1 MSSTGIEDKNKDK
14 LIRLRVSD
22 SQYRDVGKGLA
33 RIGHSVMKQLGLSAG
48 DIIEVVG
55 KTRTAAKVWPGY
67 PEDEKKGIIRIDGTI
82 RLNSGVKLDEFVTIQ
97 PIKPPTGTKVVV
109 APTQKIR
116 GELDGKFLLQIL
128 NGRPVSIGDQIR
140 IQILGGNQIVFKVA
154 RVSPKQINTIIVSE
168 KTSID
173 LRSAPISAED
183 TKIAQIS
190 YEDIGGLED
199 VIQKLREMI
208 ELPLRYPEI
217 FEKLGVEAPKG
228 LLLYG
233 PPGTGK
239 TMLAKAVAG
248 ETDCHF
254 IHLSGPEIMS
264 KFYGESEANIR
275 GVFKEAE
282 DNAPSIIFIDEIDA
296 IAPKREDVTGEVER
310 RVVAQLLALMD
321 GLKSRGQ
328 VVVIAA
334 TNRPNSIDPA
344 LRRGGRFDREIEIG
358 VPDVQGRFDILQ
370 IHTRGMPLSEDF
382 DLERVAKVTHGF
394 VGADMAALVKEAAMS
409 ALRNI
414 LPKID
419 WQDETVPPEILQE
432 IEVTQTDF
440 QNALTMVEP
449 SALREVFVEK
459 PDVTWDQIGGLDN
472 AIRQLKEAIEWPI
485 KYPEVFTAAGVE
497 PPKGI
502 LLFGPPGTGKTL
514 LAKAVATESETN
526 FISIKGPE
534 MLSKWVGESEKA
546 IREIFRKA
554 RQSAPCIIFMD
565 EVDSITPRRGGSG
578 DNNVTERVV
587 SQLLTEIDGLAKLK
601 NVVVIM
607 ATNRPD
613 IIDPAILRPGR
624 TDRYIGIDL
633 PDLAARKEIF
643 KIHTKNMPLASDVN
657 LNNLAKASEGFTG
670 ADIGAVVKETG
681 MLAVRE
687 FISDSMTQKESIKKL
702 SQNKLTISHKLF
714 EQALVKIHTGS
725 SEDLK
730 RYRGINDKFKEGEIS
745 TFI

>member
-1 MSSTGIEDKNKDK
+1 MSTTNNAEKRPGGVQ
-14 LIRLRVSD
+14 LRVSD

-33 RIGHSVMKQLGLSAG
+33 RVGHAIMKKMDLSAG
-48 DIIEVVG
+48 DIIEIVG

-67 PEDEKKGIIRIDGTI
+67 PEDERKGIIRIDSTI
-82 RLNSGVKLDEFVTIQ
+82 RLNTGVRLDELVSIRK
-97 PIKPPTGTKVVV
+97 IKPQTGTKIVV
-109 APTQKIR
+109 APTQAIR

-128 NGRPVSIGDQIR
+128 TGRPVSLGDQIR

-154 RVSPKQINTIIVSE
+154 RIAPKQNKTVVVSANTV
-168 KTSID
+168 ID
-173 LRSAPISAED
+173 LRMQPITSED
-183 TKIAQIS
+183 ERITTIS

-217 FEKLGVEAPKG
+217 FDKLGVEAPKG

-248 ETDCHF
+248 ETDAHF
-254 IHLSGPEIMS
+254 IPLSGPEIMS

-296 IAPKREDVTGEVER
+296 IAPKRSEVTGEVER
-310 RVVAQLLALMD
+310 RVVAQLLSLMD
-321 GLKSRGQ
+321 GLESRGQ

-334 TNRPNSIDPA
+334 TNRPDSIDPA

-358 VPDVQGRFDILQ
+358 VPDRQGRLDILQ
-370 IHTRGMPLSEDF
+370 IHSRGMPLAEDV
-382 DLERVAKVTHGF
+382 DLDRIARITHGF
-394 VGADMAALVKEAAMS
+394 VGADVATLVKEAAMS

-414 LPKID
+414 LPKIN
-419 WQDETVPPEILQE
+419 WEEETVPPEVLRE
-432 IEVTQTDF
+432 IEVKQEDF
-440 QNALTMVEP
+440 DNALAMVEP
-449 SALREVFVEK
+449 SAMREVFVES
-459 PDVTWDQIGGLDN
+459 PDIKWEEIGGLED
-472 AIRQLKEAIEWPI
+472 AIQQLKEAVEWPL
-485 KYPEVFTAAGVE
+485 KYPEVFEAAGID
-497 PPKGI
+497 PPTGI

-514 LAKAVATESETN
+514 LAKAVATESEAN

-534 MLSKWVGESEKA
+534 MMSKWVGESEKA
-546 IREIFRKA
+546 VREIFRKA

-565 EVDSITPRRGGSG
+565 EIDSITPKRGGSHDSG
-578 DNNVTERVV
+578 ATERVV
-587 SQLLTEIDGLAKLK
+587 SQLLTEMDGLSKLK
-601 NVVVIM
+601 NVIVIM

-624 TDRYIGIDL
+624 TDRYVAIDVPNL
-633 PDLAARKEIF
+633 KARKEIF
-643 KIHTKNMPLASDVN
+643 KIHTIKMPLAEDVDIN
-657 LNNLAKASEGFTG
+657 ELAKIADGFSG
-670 ADIGAVVKETG
+670 ADIAAAAKEAG

-687 FISDSMTQKESIKKL
+687 FISKSDSQEDTIKNLKKKSL
-702 SQNKLTISHKLF
+702 KISQKLF
-714 EQALVKIHTGS
+714 KIALEKLHLGS
-725 SEDLK
+725 KGD
-730 RYRGINDKFKEGEIS
+730 RTNYRNISNKFKEGEIS

>member
-1 MSSTGIEDKNKDK
+1 MSTAGSTERSSDDTIQ
-14 LIRLRVSD
+14 LRVSD

-33 RIGHSVMKQLGLSAG
+33 RISHSLMAQLDLTAG
-48 DIIEVVG
+48 DIIEIIG
-55 KTRTAAKVWPGY
+55 KIRTAAKVWPGY
-67 PEDEKKGIIRIDGTI
+67 PEDERKGIIRIDGTI
-82 RLNSGVKLDEFVTIQ
+82 RMNSGVRLDEFVTIKK
-97 PIKPPTGTKVVV
+97 IKPPNGTKVIV
-109 APTQKIR
+109 APTQNIR
-116 GELDGKFLLQIL
+116 GELDGRFLLQIL
-128 NGRPVSIGDQIR
+128 TGRPVSVGDSIR

-154 RVSPKQINTIIVSE
+154 RVTPKQLNTVVVSA
-168 KTSID
+168 KTKID
-173 LRSAPISAED
+173 LRSTPMSAED
-183 TKIAQIS
+183 EKIARIS

-239 TMLAKAVAG
+239 TMLAKAVAN
-248 ETDCHF
+248 ETDAHF

-282 DNAPSIIFIDEIDA
+282 ENAPSIVFIDEIDA
-296 IAPKREDVTGEVER
+296 IAPKRSEVTGEVER

-321 GLKSRGQ
+321 GLESRGQ

-334 TNRPNSIDPA
+334 TNRVNSIDPA

-358 VPDVQGRFDILQ
+358 VPDKKGRLDILH
-370 IHTRGMPLSEDF
+370 IHTRGMPLAEDV
-382 DLERVAKVTHGF
+382 DLNRIATITHGF
-394 VGADMAALVKEAAMS
+394 VGADMSALVKEAAMS
-409 ALRNI
+409 ALRII
-414 LPKID
+414 LPKIN
-419 WQDETVPPEILQE
+419 WQEETVPPEILQE
-432 IEVTQTDF
+432 IVVKQADF
-440 QNALTMVEP
+440 DNALNMVEP

-459 PDVTWDQIGGLDN
+459 PDVKWTEIGGLDN
-472 AIRQLKEAIEWPI
+472 AIQELREAIEWPLI
-485 KYPEVFTAAGVE
+485 YPEVFEEAGVE

-514 LAKAVATESETN
+514 LAKAVATESEAN

-534 MLSKWVGESEKA
+534 VMSKWVGESEKA

-565 EVDSITPRRGGSG
+565 EVDSITPRRGGSH
-578 DNNVTERVV
+578 DSNATERVV

-601 NVVVIM
+601 NVVVVM

-624 TDRYIGIDL
+624 TDRFISLDL
-633 PDLAARKEIF
+633 PNLKARKAIL
-643 KIHTKNMPLASDVN
+643 KIHTRKMTLASDVN
-657 LNNLAKASEGFTG
+657 IDELAKITEGYTG
-670 ADIGAVVKETG
+670 ADIAAATKEAG
-681 MLAVRE
+681 MLAVRK
-687 FISDSMTQKESIKKL
+687 FIGKSTSKEEILEKLKTKGFKISQKLLLESL
-702 SQNKLTISHKLF
+702 
-714 EQALVKIHTGS
+714 EKIHKGS
-725 SEDLK
+725 SEDMK
-730 RYRGINDKFKEGEIS
+730 KYRSITDKFKEGGTPYI
-745 TFI
+745 

>member
-1 MSSTGIEDKNKDK
+1 MSTAGSTEKSSDDTIQ
-14 LIRLRVSD
+14 LRVSD

-33 RIGHSVMKQLGLSAG
+33 RISHSLMAQLDLTAG
-48 DIIEVVG
+48 DIIEING
-55 KTRTAAKVWPGY
+55 KIRTAAKVWPGY
-67 PEDEKKGIIRIDGTI
+67 PEDERKGIIRIDGTI
-82 RLNSGVKLDEFVTIQ
+82 RMNSGVRLDEFVTIKK
-97 PIKPPTGTKVVV
+97 IKPPTGTKVIV
-109 APTQKIR
+109 APTQNIR
-116 GELDGKFLLQIL
+116 GELDGRFLLQIL
-128 NGRPVSIGDQIR
+128 TGRPVSVGDSIR

-154 RVSPKQINTIIVSE
+154 RVAPKQLNTVVVSA

-173 LRSAPISAED
+173 LRSTPMSAED
-183 TKIAQIS
+183 EKIARIS

-239 TMLAKAVAG
+239 TMLAKAVAN
-248 ETDCHF
+248 ETDAHF

-282 DNAPSIIFIDEIDA
+282 ENAPSIVFIDEIDA
-296 IAPKREDVTGEVER
+296 IAPKRSEVTGEVER

-321 GLKSRGQ
+321 GLESRGQ

-334 TNRPNSIDPA
+334 TNRVNSIDPA

-358 VPDVQGRFDILQ
+358 VPDKKGRLDILH
-370 IHTRGMPLSEDF
+370 IHTRGMPLAEDV
-382 DLERVAKVTHGF
+382 DLGRMATITHGF
-394 VGADMAALVKEAAMS
+394 VGADMSALVKEAAMS
-409 ALRNI
+409 ALRTI
-414 LPKID
+414 LPKIN
-419 WQDETVPPEILQE
+419 WQEETVPPDILQE
-432 IEVTQTDF
+432 IEVKQADF
-440 QNALTMVEP
+440 DNALNMVEP

-459 PDVTWDQIGGLDN
+459 PDVKWTEIGGLDN
-472 AIRQLKEAIEWPI
+472 AIQELREAIEWPLI
-485 KYPEVFTAAGVE
+485 YPEVFEEAGVE

-514 LAKAVATESETN
+514 LAKAVATESEAN

-534 MLSKWVGESEKA
+534 VMSKWVGESEKA
-546 IREIFRKA
+546 IRELFRKA

-565 EVDSITPRRGGSG
+565 EVDSITPRRGGSH
-578 DNNVTERVV
+578 DSNATERVV

-601 NVVVIM
+601 NVVVVM

-624 TDRYIGIDL
+624 TDRFISLDL
-633 PDLAARKEIF
+633 PNLKARKAIL
-643 KIHTKNMPLASDVN
+643 KIHTRKMTLASDVN
-657 LNNLAKASEGFTG
+657 IDELAKITEGYTG
-670 ADIGAVVKETG
+670 ADIAAATKEAG
-681 MLAVRE
+681 MLAVRK
-687 FISDSMTQKESIKKL
+687 FIGKSTSKEEILEKLKTKGFKISQKLLLESL
-702 SQNKLTISHKLF
+702 
-714 EQALVKIHTGS
+714 EKIHKGS
-725 SEDLK
+725 SEDMK
-730 RYRGINDKFKEGEIS
+730 KYRSITDKFKEGGTPYI
-745 TFI
+745 

>member
-1 MSSTGIEDKNKDK
+1 MSTAGSTKESSDDTIQ
-14 LIRLRVSD
+14 LRVSD

-33 RIGHSVMKQLGLSAG
+33 RISHSLMAQLDLTAG
-48 DIIEVVG
+48 DIIEISG
-55 KTRTAAKVWPGY
+55 KIRTAAKVWPGY
-67 PEDEKKGIIRIDGTI
+67 PEDERKGIIRIDGTI
-82 RLNSGVKLDEFVTIQ
+82 RMNSGVRLDEFVTIKK
-97 PIKPPTGTKVVV
+97 IKPPTGTKVVV
-109 APTQKIR
+109 APTQNIR
-116 GELDGKFLLQIL
+116 GELDGRFLLQIL
-128 NGRPVSIGDQIR
+128 TGRPVSVGDSIR

-154 RVSPKQINTIIVSE
+154 RVAPKQLNTVVVSA
-168 KTSID
+168 KTNID
-173 LRSAPISAED
+173 LRSTPMSPED
-183 TKIAQIS
+183 EKIARIS

-239 TMLAKAVAG
+239 TMLAKAVAN
-248 ETDCHF
+248 ETDAHF

-282 DNAPSIIFIDEIDA
+282 ENAPSIVFIDEIDA
-296 IAPKREDVTGEVER
+296 IAPKRSEVTGEVER

-321 GLKSRGQ
+321 GLESRGQ

-334 TNRPNSIDPA
+334 TNRVNSIDPA

-358 VPDVQGRFDILQ
+358 VPDKKGRIDILH
-370 IHTRGMPLSEDF
+370 IHTRGMPLAEDV
-382 DLERVAKVTHGF
+382 DLGRIATITHGF
-394 VGADMAALVKEAAMS
+394 VGADMSALVKEAAMS
-409 ALRNI
+409 ALRTI
-414 LPKID
+414 LPKIN
-419 WQDETVPPEILQE
+419 WQEETVPPDILQE
-432 IEVTQTDF
+432 IEVKQADF
-440 QNALTMVEP
+440 DNALNMVEP

-459 PDVTWDQIGGLDN
+459 PDVKWTEIGGLSN
-472 AIRQLKEAIEWPI
+472 AIQELREAVEWPLI
-485 KYPEVFTAAGVE
+485 YPEVFEEAGVD

-514 LAKAVATESETN
+514 LAKAVATESEAN

-534 MLSKWVGESEKA
+534 VMSKWVGESEKA

-565 EVDSITPRRGGSG
+565 EVDSITPKRGGSH
-578 DNNVTERVV
+578 DSNATERVV
-587 SQLLTEIDGLAKLK
+587 SQLLTEIDGLSKLK
-601 NVVVIM
+601 NVVVVM

-624 TDRYIGIDL
+624 TDRFISLDVPNL
-633 PDLAARKEIF
+633 KARKEIL
-643 KIHTKNMPLASDVN
+643 KIHTRKMTLASDVN
-657 LNNLAKASEGFTG
+657 IDELAKITEGYTG
-670 ADIGAVVKETG
+670 ADIAAATKEAG
-681 MLAVRE
+681 MLAVRK
-687 FISDSMTQKESIKKL
+687 FIGKSTSKEDILEKLKTKGFKITQKLLLESL
-702 SQNKLTISHKLF
+702 
-714 EQALVKIHTGS
+714 EKIHKGS
-725 SEDLK
+725 SEDMK
-730 RYRGINDKFKEGEIS
+730 KYRSITDKFKEGGAP
-745 TFI
+745 FI

>member
-1 MSSTGIEDKNKDK
+1 MSTTNNAEKRPGGVQ
-14 LIRLRVSD
+14 LRVSD

-33 RIGHSVMKQLGLSAG
+33 RVGHAIMKKMDLSAG
-48 DIIEVVG
+48 DIIEIVG

-67 PEDEKKGIIRIDGTI
+67 PEDERKGIIRIDSTI
-82 RLNSGVKLDEFVTIQ
+82 RLNTGVRLDELVSIRK
-97 PIKPPTGTKVVV
+97 IKPQTGTKIVV
-109 APTQKIR
+109 APTQAIR

-128 NGRPVSIGDQIR
+128 TGRPVSLGDQIR

-154 RVSPKQINTIIVSE
+154 RIAPKQNKTVVVSANTV
-168 KTSID
+168 ID
-173 LRSAPISAED
+173 LRMQPITSED
-183 TKIAQIS
+183 ERITTIS

-217 FEKLGVEAPKG
+217 FDKLGVEAPKG

-248 ETDCHF
+248 ETDAHF
-254 IHLSGPEIMS
+254 IPLSGPEIMS

-296 IAPKREDVTGEVER
+296 IAPKRSEVTGEVER
-310 RVVAQLLALMD
+310 RVVAQLLSLMD
-321 GLKSRGQ
+321 GLESRGQ

-334 TNRPNSIDPA
+334 TNRPDSIDPA

-358 VPDVQGRFDILQ
+358 VPDRQGRLDILQ
-370 IHTRGMPLSEDF
+370 IHSRGMPLAEDV
-382 DLERVAKVTHGF
+382 DLDRIARITHGF
-394 VGADMAALVKEAAMS
+394 VGADVATLVKEAAMS

-414 LPKID
+414 LPKIN
-419 WQDETVPPEILQE
+419 WEEETVPPEVLRE
-432 IEVTQTDF
+432 IEVKQEDF
-440 QNALTMVEP
+440 DNALAMVEP
-449 SALREVFVEK
+449 SAMREVFVES
-459 PDVTWDQIGGLDN
+459 PDIKWEEIGGLED
-472 AIRQLKEAIEWPI
+472 AIQQLKEAVEWPL
-485 KYPEVFTAAGVE
+485 KYPEVFEAAGID
-497 PPKGI
+497 PPTGI
-502 LLFGPPGTGKTL
+502 LLYGPPGTGKTL
-514 LAKAVATESETN
+514 LAKAVATESEAN

-534 MLSKWVGESEKA
+534 MMSKWVGESEKA
-546 IREIFRKA
+546 VREIFRKA

-565 EVDSITPRRGGSG
+565 EIDSITPKRGGSHDSG
-578 DNNVTERVV
+578 ATERVV
-587 SQLLTEIDGLAKLK
+587 SQLLTEMDGLSKLK
-601 NVVVIM
+601 NVIVIM

-624 TDRYIGIDL
+624 TDRYVAIDVPNL
-633 PDLAARKEIF
+633 KARKEIF
-643 KIHTKNMPLASDVN
+643 KIHTIKMPLAEDVDIN
-657 LNNLAKASEGFTG
+657 ELAKIADGFSG
-670 ADIGAVVKETG
+670 ADIAAAAKEAG

-687 FISDSMTQKESIKKL
+687 FISKSDSQEDTIKNLKKKSL
-702 SQNKLTISHKLF
+702 KISQKLF
-714 EQALVKIHTGS
+714 KIALEKLHLGS
-725 SEDLK
+725 KGD
-730 RYRGINDKFKEGEIS
+730 RTNYRNISNKFKEGEIS

>member
-1 MSSTGIEDKNKDK
+1 MSTAGSTEGSSDDTIQ
-14 LIRLRVSD
+14 LRVSD

-33 RIGHSVMKQLGLSAG
+33 RISHSLMAQLDLTAG
-48 DIIEVVG
+48 DIIEISG

-67 PEDEKKGIIRIDGTI
+67 PEDERKGIIRIDGTI
-82 RLNSGVKLDEFVTIQ
+82 RMNSGVRLDEFVSIKK
-97 PIKPPTGTKVVV
+97 IKPPTGTKVVV
-109 APTQKIR
+109 APTQNIR

-128 NGRPVSIGDQIR
+128 TGRPVSVGDSIR

-154 RVSPKQINTIIVSE
+154 RVAPKQLNTVVVSA
-168 KTSID
+168 KTNID
-173 LRSAPISAED
+173 LRSAPMSAED
-183 TKIAQIS
+183 EKIARIS

-239 TMLAKAVAG
+239 TMLAKAVAN
-248 ETDCHF
+248 ETDAHF

-282 DNAPSIIFIDEIDA
+282 ENAPSIVFIDEIDA
-296 IAPKREDVTGEVER
+296 IAPKRSEVTGEVER

-321 GLKSRGQ
+321 GLESRGQ

-334 TNRPNSIDPA
+334 TNRVNSIDPA

-358 VPDVQGRFDILQ
+358 VPDKKGRLDILH
-370 IHTRGMPLSEDF
+370 IHTRGMPLAEDV
-382 DLERVAKVTHGF
+382 DLGRIATITHGF
-394 VGADMAALVKEAAMS
+394 VGADMTALVKEAAMS
-409 ALRNI
+409 ALRII
-414 LPKID
+414 LPKIN
-419 WQDETVPPEILQE
+419 WQEETVPPDILQE
-432 IEVTQTDF
+432 IEVKQADF
-440 QNALTMVEP
+440 DNALNMVEP

-459 PDVTWDQIGGLDN
+459 PDVKWTEIGGLNN
-472 AIRQLKEAIEWPI
+472 AIQELREAVEWPLI
-485 KYPEVFTAAGVE
+485 YPEVFEEGGVE

-514 LAKAVATESETN
+514 LAKAVATESEAN

-534 MLSKWVGESEKA
+534 VMSKWVGESEKA
-546 IREIFRKA
+546 IRELFRKA

-565 EVDSITPRRGGSG
+565 EVDSITPKRGGSH
-578 DNNVTERVV
+578 DSNATERVV
-587 SQLLTEIDGLAKLK
+587 SQLLTEIDGLSKLK
-601 NVVVIM
+601 NVVVVM

-624 TDRYIGIDL
+624 TDRFISLDVPNL
-633 PDLAARKEIF
+633 KARKEIL
-643 KIHTKNMPLASDVN
+643 KIHTRKMTLASDVN
-657 LNNLAKASEGFTG
+657 IDELAKITEGYTG
-670 ADIGAVVKETG
+670 ADIAAATKEAG
-681 MLAVRE
+681 MLAVRK
-687 FISDSMTQKESIKKL
+687 FIGKSTSKEDIIEKLKTKGFKITQKLLLESL
-702 SQNKLTISHKLF
+702 
-714 EQALVKIHTGS
+714 EKIHKGS
-725 SEDLK
+725 SEDMK
-730 RYRGINDKFKEGEIS
+730 KYRSITDKFKEGGTPYI
-745 TFI
+745 

>member
-1 MSSTGIEDKNKDK
+1 LSTTNNAEKRPGGVQ
-14 LIRLRVSD
+14 LRVSD

-33 RIGHSVMKQLGLSAG
+33 RVGHAIMKKMDLSAG
-48 DIIEVVG
+48 DIIEIVG

-67 PEDEKKGIIRIDGTI
+67 PEDERKGIIRIDSTI
-82 RLNSGVKLDEFVTIQ
+82 RLNTGVRLDELVSIRK
-97 PIKPPTGTKVVV
+97 IKPQTGTKIVV
-109 APTQKIR
+109 APTQAIR

-128 NGRPVSIGDQIR
+128 TGRPVSLGDQIR

-154 RVSPKQINTIIVSE
+154 RIAPKQNKTVVVSANTV
-168 KTSID
+168 ID
-173 LRSAPISAED
+173 LRMQPITSED
-183 TKIAQIS
+183 ERITTIS

-217 FEKLGVEAPKG
+217 FDKLGVEAPKG

-248 ETDCHF
+248 ETDAHF
-254 IHLSGPEIMS
+254 IPLSGPEIMS

-296 IAPKREDVTGEVER
+296 IAPKRSEVTGEVER
-310 RVVAQLLALMD
+310 RVVAQLLSLMD
-321 GLKSRGQ
+321 GLESRGQ

-334 TNRPNSIDPA
+334 TNRPDSIDPA

-358 VPDVQGRFDILQ
+358 VPDRQGRLDILQ
-370 IHTRGMPLSEDF
+370 IHSRGMPLAEDV
-382 DLERVAKVTHGF
+382 DLDRIARITHGF
-394 VGADMAALVKEAAMS
+394 VGADVATLVKEAAMS

-414 LPKID
+414 LPKIN
-419 WQDETVPPEILQE
+419 WEEETVPPEVLRE
-432 IEVTQTDF
+432 IEVKQEDF
-440 QNALTMVEP
+440 DNALAMVEP
-449 SALREVFVEK
+449 SAMREVFVES
-459 PDVTWDQIGGLDN
+459 PDIKWEEIGGLED
-472 AIRQLKEAIEWPI
+472 AIQQLKEAVEWPL
-485 KYPEVFTAAGVE
+485 KYPEVFEAAGID
-497 PPKGI
+497 PPTGI

-514 LAKAVATESETN
+514 LAKAVATESEAN

-534 MLSKWVGESEKA
+534 MMSKWVGESEKA
-546 IREIFRKA
+546 VREIFRKA

-565 EVDSITPRRGGSG
+565 EIDSITPKRGGSHDSG
-578 DNNVTERVV
+578 ATERVV
-587 SQLLTEIDGLAKLK
+587 SQLLTEMDGLSKLK
-601 NVVVIM
+601 NVIVIM

-624 TDRYIGIDL
+624 TDRYVAIDVPNL
-633 PDLAARKEIF
+633 KARKEIF
-643 KIHTKNMPLASDVN
+643 KIHTIKMPLAEDVDIN
-657 LNNLAKASEGFTG
+657 ELAKIADGFSG
-670 ADIGAVVKETG
+670 ADIAAAAKEAG

-687 FISDSMTQKESIKKL
+687 FISKSDSQEDTIKNLKKKSL
-702 SQNKLTISHKLF
+702 KISQKLF
-714 EQALVKIHTGS
+714 KIALEKLHLGS
-725 SEDLK
+725 KGD
-730 RYRGINDKFKEGEIS
+730 RTNYRNISNKFKEGEIS